1 MKTIEYLIVGE
12 LMDKWGAVNT
22 KLTKEGDVPRSTVV
36 VCVLTGVLIA
46 VGLFVAGM
54 YAAEPIIDDYLNETK
69 EIIHL
74 YDFYDLSIG
83 EDQTAVYF
91 IGSSIIGCSIY
102 PPYINQNLSIQGYNI
117 TAYNLIVSSDTPVRR
132 SVEIQKII
140 DSSPSL
146 VVFGVTYRSV
156 TDETAWPDERV
167 ILVHDRLD
175 VRDDARQLYSTDEWN
190 DLKTE
195 CTPNYKKKFLP
206 SVLSYSP
213 LVSDSTHDYLHDPYG
228 LPKRL
233 HLGSTKNLEKMLEEA
248 NDPTDIW
255 HPFVTN
261 ESTRYKQALIYN
273 VQTLQNA
280 GIPVVLIN
288 MPLHPLTSEKIT
300 NESRQNFFQLLNE
313 TGAKWYDMEF
323 GCGDEY
329 FYDSHHMTFYGATQF
344 APRMAELIISE
355 VESGAVHYA

>member
-1 MKTIEYLIVGE
+1 
-12 LMDKWGAVNT
+12 MDKWGAVNT
-22 KLTKEGDVPRSTVV
+22 KLTKEGTSSRTTVA
-36 VCVLTGVLIA
+36 VCVFAGVLIA
-46 VGLFVAGM
+46 SGLFVAGM
-54 YAAEPIIDDYLNETK
+54 YAAEPVIDTYLNDTK

-74 YDFYDLSIG
+74 YDFYDLKIG
-83 EDQTAVYF
+83 EEQTAVYF
-91 IGSSIIGCSIY
+91 IGSSIIGCSVY
-102 PPYINQNLSIQGYNI
+102 PPYINQNLSAQGYNI
-117 TAYNLIVSSDTPVRR
+117 TAYNLIISSDTPVRR

-167 ILVHDRLD
+167 ILVHDRLN
-175 VRDDARQLYSTDEWN
+175 VREDARHLYSPSEWN

-195 CTPNYKKKFLP
+195 STPNYKKKFLP
-206 SVLSYSP
+206 SAISHFPS
-213 LVSDSTHDYLHDPYG
+213 VSDSTHDYLYDPYG
-228 LPKRL
+228 VPKRV
-233 HLGSTKNLEKMLEEA
+233 HLSNTKNPEKMLEEA

-255 HPFVTN
+255 HPVVTN

-300 NESRQNFFQLLNE
+300 NESRRNFSDLLNE

-329 FYDSHHMTFYGATQF
+329 FFDSHHMTFYGATQF
-344 APRMAELIISE
+344 APRMADLIIEE
-355 VESGAVHYA
+355 VKFGAVHYA

>member
-1 MKTIEYLIVGE
+1 
-12 LMDKWGAVNT
+12 MDKWGAVNT
-22 KLTKEGDVPRSTVV
+22 KLTKEGGTTRSTVV
-36 VCVLTGVLIA
+36 VCVLAGVLIA
-46 VGLFVAGM
+46 GGLFSVGM
-54 YAAEPIIDDYLNETK
+54 YAAEPVIDAYLNETK

-74 YDFYDLSIG
+74 YDFYDLKIG

-117 TAYNLIVSSDTPVRR
+117 TAYNLIVSGDTPVRR

-156 TDETAWPDERV
+156 TDEAAWPDERV
-167 ILVHDRLD
+167 ILVHDRLV
-175 VRDDARQLYSTDEWN
+175 VRDGARQLYSADEWN
-190 DLKTE
+190 DLKTV

-206 SVLSYSP
+206 SALFHFPSETSNT
-213 LVSDSTHDYLHDPYG
+213 LDYQNDPYG
-228 LPKRL
+228 ISSRL
-233 HLGSTKNLEKMLEEA
+233 YRDSQKNPEKMLEEA

-255 HPFVTN
+255 RPIVTN

-300 NESRQNFFQLLNE
+300 NESRQNFYDLLNE

-329 FYDSHHMTFYGATQF
+329 FFDSHHMTFYGATQF

-355 VESGAVHYA
+355 VKSGAVHYA